1 MWSGNNRWQP
11 RGALVL
17 ALSLALGLGC
27 AGRSTSTNADDD
39 DRGTGG
45 GGKGGRGGSSGKG
58 GTGGSSKGGTGG
70 GGTGGNAGT
79 GGSDMPYVDPGC
91 PDAAAPMPIIE
102 CDVFEEVSSCPAGT
116 ACKPQIEHPYG
127 SGCDQQVFNM
137 RCVFPG
143 LGEQGAPCD
152 NGMADC
158 ADGYICVVGAAHGPH
173 CLQMCPLDGVR
184 HCPSGYVCGP
194 TDAEGIGVC
203 G

>member
-1 MWSGNNRWQP
+1 
-11 RGALVL
+11 
-17 ALSLALGLGC
+17 
-27 AGRSTSTNADDD
+27 
-39 DRGTGG
+39 
-45 GGKGGRGGSSGKG
+45 
-58 GTGGSSKGGTGG
+58 
-70 GGTGGNAGT
+70 
-79 GGSDMPYVDPGC
+79 PGC
-91 PDAAAPMPIIE
+91 PDAAAPTPTLE
-102 CDVFEEVSSCPAGT
+102 CDVFEEVSSCPDGT

-143 LGEQGAPCD
+143 VGLQGAPCD
-152 NGMADC
+152 SRMSDC
-158 ADGYICVVGAAHGPH
+158 ADGYICAVGAAHGPH